1 MHKRFTRLWPWL
13 LLAVFLLS
21 LVPVLWL
28 GQYARAGAD
37 DYCYG
42 IAVHR
47 ALQEGGSLLEAVWH
61 TVSGYYQSWQ
71 GTFSALAFMSL
82 TPCSWSEGAYW
93 ITPVVLLVSLAGG
106 TFYLSGVLCRRL
118 LGGSR
123 RDGILVALALLF
135 PSIQCLAQ
143 PLHSFYW
150 WNGAV
155 YYTFT
160 YGLSL
165 FYLAGLT
172 GLFLPGRPRP
182 RALAVGALLGILVGG
197 SNYVSALLTA
207 LLDLTALAGV
217 LWRRRERLFPAL
229 VLVLPLLCAFAVSV
243 LAPGNQVRQSGETPM
258 TVPEAIFAA
267 LEQGWSDL
275 LEWPNWLT
283 LISALALIPLLWR
296 LAGRTGWRFPLPP
309 LFTLVTFL
317 FFSAQNAPHF
327 YAASSAGPDRLRNI
341 IYFSHFWVVLLNEC
355 YYLGWL
361 RRVLGERRVLSA
373 LWLRRTAAAA
383 LAALLVG
390 WLPHYWPTL
399 TSVRCWETLSDGSAA
414 AYARQRDERLPALLD
429 PEVTDPR
436 FSPITAR
443 PALLYLGDITTDP
456 ADWHNNTMAVFYGKH
471 SVALLPPSVSL
482 NEGHVV
488 SLIPPDSQS
497 RAGAPLLISSKILT
511 FF

>member
-61 TVSGYYQSWQ
+61 TISGYYQSWQ

-93 ITPVVLLVSLAGG
+93 ITPVVMLVSLAGG

-207 LLDLTALAGV
+207 LLGLTALAGV
-217 LWRRRERLFPAL
+217 
-229 VLVLPLLCAFAVSV
+229 
-243 LAPGNQVRQSGETPM
+243 
-258 TVPEAIFAA
+258 
-267 LEQGWSDL
+267 
-275 LEWPNWLT
+275 
-283 LISALALIPLLWR
+283 LWR

-482 NEGHVV
+482 NEGHNV

>member
-61 TVSGYYQSWQ
+61 TISGYYQSWQ

-93 ITPVVLLVSLAGG
+93 ITPVVMLVSLAGG

-207 LLDLTALAGV
+207 LLGLTALAGV
-217 LWRRRERLFPAL
+217 
-229 VLVLPLLCAFAVSV
+229 
-243 LAPGNQVRQSGETPM
+243 
-258 TVPEAIFAA
+258 
-267 LEQGWSDL
+267 
-275 LEWPNWLT
+275 
-283 LISALALIPLLWR
+283 LWR

-399 TSVRCWETLSDGSAA
+399 TSVRCWETLSDGSTA

-482 NEGHVV
+482 NEGHNV

>member
-1 MHKRFTRLWPWL
+1 M
-13 LLAVFLLS
+13 
-21 LVPVLWL
+21 
-28 GQYARAGAD
+28 
-37 DYCYG
+37 
-42 IAVHR
+42 
-47 ALQEGGSLLEAVWH
+47 
-61 TVSGYYQSWQ
+61 
-71 GTFSALAFMSL
+71 
-82 TPCSWSEGAYW
+82 
-93 ITPVVLLVSLAGG
+93 
-106 TFYLSGVLCRRL
+106 
-118 LGGSR
+118 
-123 RDGILVALALLF
+123 
-135 PSIQCLAQ
+135 
-143 PLHSFYW
+143 
-150 WNGAV
+150 
-155 YYTFT
+155 
-160 YGLSL
+160 
-165 FYLAGLT
+165 
-172 GLFLPGRPRP
+172 
-182 RALAVGALLGILVGG
+182 
-197 SNYVSALLTA
+197 
-207 LLDLTALAGV
+207 
-217 LWRRRERLFPAL
+217 
-229 VLVLPLLCAFAVSV
+229 
-243 LAPGNQVRQSGETPM
+243 
-258 TVPEAIFAA
+258 
-267 LEQGWSDL
+267 
-275 LEWPNWLT
+275 
-283 LISALALIPLLWR
+283 WR

-373 LWLRRTAAAA
+373 LWLFRTAAAA

-414 AYARQRDERLPALLD
+414 AYARQQDERLPALLN

-436 FSPITAR
+436 FSPLTAR

-482 NEGHVV
+482 NEGHNV

>member
-61 TVSGYYQSWQ
+61 TISGYYQSWQ

-93 ITPVVLLVSLAGG
+93 ITPVVMLVSLAGG

-207 LLDLTALAGV
+207 LLGLTALAGV
-217 LWRRRERLFPAL
+217 
-229 VLVLPLLCAFAVSV
+229 
-243 LAPGNQVRQSGETPM
+243 
-258 TVPEAIFAA
+258 
-267 LEQGWSDL
+267 
-275 LEWPNWLT
+275 
-283 LISALALIPLLWR
+283 LWR

-361 RRVLGERRVLSA
+361 RRVLGERRVLST
-373 LWLRRTAAAA
+373 LWLRRTAAA

-399 TSVRCWETLSDGSAA
+399 TSVRCWETLSDGSTA

-482 NEGHVV
+482 NEGHNV

>member
-61 TVSGYYQSWQ
+61 TISGYYQSWQ

-93 ITPVVLLVSLAGG
+93 ITPVVMLVSLAGG

-207 LLDLTALAGV
+207 LLGLTALAGV
-217 LWRRRERLFPAL
+217 
-229 VLVLPLLCAFAVSV
+229 
-243 LAPGNQVRQSGETPM
+243 
-258 TVPEAIFAA
+258 
-267 LEQGWSDL
+267 
-275 LEWPNWLT
+275 
-283 LISALALIPLLWR
+283 LWR

-414 AYARQRDERLPALLD
+414 AYARQRDERLPTLLD

-482 NEGHVV
+482 NEGHNV

>member
-61 TVSGYYQSWQ
+61 TISGYYQSWQ

-93 ITPVVLLVSLAGG
+93 ITPVVMLVSLAGG

-207 LLDLTALAGV
+207 LLGLTALAGV
-217 LWRRRERLFPAL
+217 
-229 VLVLPLLCAFAVSV
+229 
-243 LAPGNQVRQSGETPM
+243 
-258 TVPEAIFAA
+258 
-267 LEQGWSDL
+267 
-275 LEWPNWLT
+275 
-283 LISALALIPLLWR
+283 LWR

-373 LWLRRTAAAA
+373 LWLRRTAAA

-399 TSVRCWETLSDGSAA
+399 TSVRCWETLSDGSTA

-436 FSPITAR
+436 FSPLTAR

-482 NEGHVV
+482 NEGHNV

>member
-61 TVSGYYQSWQ
+61 TISGYYQSWQ

-82 TPCSWSEGAYW
+82 TPCSWSEGTYW
-93 ITPVVLLVSLAGG
+93 ITPVVMLVSLAGG

-207 LLDLTALAGV
+207 LLGLTALAGV
-217 LWRRRERLFPAL
+217 
-229 VLVLPLLCAFAVSV
+229 
-243 LAPGNQVRQSGETPM
+243 
-258 TVPEAIFAA
+258 
-267 LEQGWSDL
+267 
-275 LEWPNWLT
+275 
-283 LISALALIPLLWR
+283 LWR

-361 RRVLGERRVLSA
+361 RRVLGERRVLST
-373 LWLRRTAAAA
+373 LWLRRTAAA

-399 TSVRCWETLSDGSAA
+399 TSVRCWETLSDGSTA

-482 NEGHVV
+482 NEGHNV

>member
-61 TVSGYYQSWQ
+61 TISGYYQSWQ

-82 TPCSWSEGAYW
+82 TPCSWSEGTYW
-93 ITPVVLLVSLAGG
+93 ITPVVMLVSLAGG

-207 LLDLTALAGV
+207 LLGLTALAGV
-217 LWRRRERLFPAL
+217 
-229 VLVLPLLCAFAVSV
+229 
-243 LAPGNQVRQSGETPM
+243 
-258 TVPEAIFAA
+258 
-267 LEQGWSDL
+267 
-275 LEWPNWLT
+275 
-283 LISALALIPLLWR
+283 LWR

-414 AYARQRDERLPALLD
+414 AYARQRDERLPTLLD

-482 NEGHVV
+482 NEGHNV

>member
-182 RALAVGALLGILVGG
+182 QALAVGAFLGILVGG

-207 LLDLTALAGV
+207 LLGLTALAGV
-217 LWRRRERLFPAL
+217 
-229 VLVLPLLCAFAVSV
+229 
-243 LAPGNQVRQSGETPM
+243 
-258 TVPEAIFAA
+258 
-267 LEQGWSDL
+267 
-275 LEWPNWLT
+275 
-283 LISALALIPLLWR
+283 LWR

-361 RRVLGERRVLSA
+361 RRVLGERRVLST
-373 LWLRRTAAAA
+373 LWLRRTAAA

-414 AYARQRDERLPALLD
+414 AYARQQDERLPALLN

-436 FSPITAR
+436 FSPLTAR

>member
-61 TVSGYYQSWQ
+61 TISGYYQSWQ

-93 ITPVVLLVSLAGG
+93 ITPVVMLVSLAGG

-197 SNYVSALLTA
+197 SNYASALLTA
-207 LLDLTALAGV
+207 LLGLT
-217 LWRRRERLFPAL
+217 
-229 VLVLPLLCAFAVSV
+229 
-243 LAPGNQVRQSGETPM
+243 
-258 TVPEAIFAA
+258 
-267 LEQGWSDL
+267 
-275 LEWPNWLT
+275 
-283 LISALALIPLLWR
+283 ALALIPLLWR
-296 LAGRTGWRFPLPP
+296 LAGRTGGASPCRPCSRWSPSSSFPPRTPPIFTPPPAPDPTGCGISFTSPTSGWFCSTSATIWGGCAGSWGSAGFSPLSGCAGQPLPP
-309 LFTLVTFL
+309 WPPFWWCGCPTTGPR
-317 FFSAQNAPHF
+317 SPA
-327 YAASSAGPDRLRNI
+327 YAAGKPSL
-341 IYFSHFWVVLLNEC
+341 
-355 YYLGWL
+355 
-361 RRVLGERRVLSA
+361 
-373 LWLRRTAAAA
+373 TAALRPTPGSGMNAC
-383 LAALLVG
+383 
-390 WLPHYWPTL
+390 LPFWI
-399 TSVRCWETLSDGSAA
+399 R
-414 AYARQRDERLPALLD
+414 R
-429 PEVTDPR
+429 
-436 FSPITAR
+436 
-443 PALLYLGDITTDP
+443 
-456 ADWHNNTMAVFYGKH
+456 
-471 SVALLPPSVSL
+471 
-482 NEGHVV
+482 
-488 SLIPPDSQS
+488 
-497 RAGAPLLISSKILT
+497 
-511 FF
+511 

>member
-47 ALQEGGSLLEAVWH
+47 ALREGGSLLEAVWH

-93 ITPVVLLVSLAGG
+93 ITPVVMLVSLAGG

-207 LLDLTALAGV
+207 LLGLT
-217 LWRRRERLFPAL
+217 
-229 VLVLPLLCAFAVSV
+229 
-243 LAPGNQVRQSGETPM
+243 
-258 TVPEAIFAA
+258 
-267 LEQGWSDL
+267 
-275 LEWPNWLT
+275 
-283 LISALALIPLLWR
+283 ALALIPLLWR

-414 AYARQRDERLPALLD
+414 AYARQQDERLPALLN

-436 FSPITAR
+436 FSPLTAR

>member
-28 GQYARAGAD
+28 GQYAHAGAD

-47 ALQEGGSLLEAVWH
+47 ALREGGSLLEAVWH

-93 ITPVVLLVSLAGG
+93 ITPVVMLVSLAGG

-172 GLFLPGRPRP
+172 RLFLPGRPRP

-197 SNYVSALLTA
+197 SNYV
-207 LLDLTALAGV
+207 
-217 LWRRRERLFPAL
+217 
-229 VLVLPLLCAFAVSV
+229 
-243 LAPGNQVRQSGETPM
+243 
-258 TVPEAIFAA
+258 
-267 LEQGWSDL
+267 SDL

-373 LWLRRTAAAA
+373 LWLRRTAAA
-383 LAALLVG
+383 LAALL
-390 WLPHYWPTL
+390 
-399 TSVRCWETLSDGSAA
+399 
-414 AYARQRDERLPALLD
+414 
-429 PEVTDPR
+429 VTDPR
-436 FSPITAR
+436 FSPITTR

>member
-61 TVSGYYQSWQ
+61 TISGYYQSWQ

-207 LLDLTALAGV
+207 LLGLTALAGV
-217 LWRRRERLFPAL
+217 
-229 VLVLPLLCAFAVSV
+229 
-243 LAPGNQVRQSGETPM
+243 
-258 TVPEAIFAA
+258 
-267 LEQGWSDL
+267 
-275 LEWPNWLT
+275 
-283 LISALALIPLLWR
+283 LWR

-436 FSPITAR
+436 FSPLTAR

>member
-1 MHKRFTRLWPWL
+1 
-13 LLAVFLLS
+13 
-21 LVPVLWL
+21 
-28 GQYARAGAD
+28 
-37 DYCYG
+37 
-42 IAVHR
+42 
-47 ALQEGGSLLEAVWH
+47 
-61 TVSGYYQSWQ
+61 
-71 GTFSALAFMSL
+71 
-82 TPCSWSEGAYW
+82 
-93 ITPVVLLVSLAGG
+93 
-106 TFYLSGVLCRRL
+106 
-118 LGGSR
+118 
-123 RDGILVALALLF
+123 
-135 PSIQCLAQ
+135 
-143 PLHSFYW
+143 
-150 WNGAV
+150 
-155 YYTFT
+155 
-160 YGLSL
+160 
-165 FYLAGLT
+165 
-172 GLFLPGRPRP
+172 
-182 RALAVGALLGILVGG
+182 
-197 SNYVSALLTA
+197 
-207 LLDLTALAGV
+207 
-217 LWRRRERLFPAL
+217 
-229 VLVLPLLCAFAVSV
+229 
-243 LAPGNQVRQSGETPM
+243 M

-361 RRVLGERRVLSA
+361 RRVLGERRVLST
-373 LWLRRTAAAA
+373 LWLRRTAAA
-383 LAALLVG
+383 LAALL
-390 WLPHYWPTL
+390 
-399 TSVRCWETLSDGSAA
+399 
-414 AYARQRDERLPALLD
+414 
-429 PEVTDPR
+429 VTDPR
-436 FSPITAR
+436 FSPITTR